1 MKTIVAVITALISC
15 AAIATT
21 VVIPVAA
28 LAKEW
33 NHGRKEDPTSPH

>member
-1 MKTIVAVITALISC
+1 MKTVFAVITALISC
-15 AAIATT
+15 AAIVTT

-33 NHGRKEDPTSPH
+33 NQGRKEDST